1 MFDVALQERVGMF
14 HLQRPLRQ
22 LRISIWEEEV
32 SIPLQVFD
40 CPYLHFIPQFQLCY
54 YLFGMEIVLGKTNRL
69 K

>member
-1 MFDVALQERVGMF
+1 MFDVALQEQVGMF

-40 CPYLHFIPQFQLCY
+40 CPYLHFIPQFQLC
-54 YLFGMEIVLGKTNRL
+54 
-69 K
+69 